1 MPFKFE
7 NFKDP
12 RFPLY
17 CSTQRGTGQLA
28 VPHYHNA
35 YELIKIL
42 DGEVTAYIDT
52 GEYVMRRGEMVF
64 IPSQCIHA
72 TYSRCPDTVTFNVTF
87 EKELIAPSLWPSEA
101 DEVLGRD
108 TVTDHVFSAL
118 EYEELDRCTEDI
130 RRVYYDGSPTYEMDA
145 LAGVYRLISCV
156 FGRYRTTAVCDDG
169 TVRIDRLRPVFEY
182 IREHASERIR
192 LCDLSN
198 ILHVCDDH
206 LIRLFKTYT
215 NKSPM
220 QYIID
225 RRVENAMRLLIT
237 TDLSVADI
245 ATRTGFS
252 SPNYMAKIFRDTI
265 KLTPHQY
272 RNRKQ
277 AH

>member
-7 NFKDP
+7 NYKDP

-17 CSTQRGTGQLA
+17 CSTQKGTGQLA

-42 DGEVTAYIDT
+42 DGEVTVFVDT
-52 GEYVMRRGEMVF
+52 GEYVVRRGEMVF

-72 TYSRCPDTVTFNVTF
+72 TYSRCAETVTFNVTF
-87 EKELIAPSLWPSEA
+87 EKELVAPSLWPPEA
-101 DEVLGRD
+101 DEILGRD
-108 TVTDHVFSAL
+108 NVTLHVFDGA
-118 EYEELDRCTEDI
+118 EYEELDRCVESI
-130 RRVYYDGSPTYEMDA
+130 RRVYYDGSPTYEMDI
-145 LAGVYRLISCV
+145 LAGVYRLLSCV
-156 FGRYRTTAVCDDG
+156 FGRYRVSSLCEDG
-169 TVRIDRLRPVFEY
+169 TVRIDRLRPVLDY

-192 LCDLSN
+192 LSDLSN

-206 LIRLFKTYT
+206 LIRLFKMQT

-225 RRVENAMRLLIT
+225 RRVENAMRLLIA
-237 TDLSVADI
+237 TDMSVAAI
-245 ATRTGFS
+245 SAKTGFS
-252 SPNYMAKIFRDTI
+252 SPNYMAKIFKDTI

-272 RNRKQ
+272 RSRKQ
-277 AH
+277 AR